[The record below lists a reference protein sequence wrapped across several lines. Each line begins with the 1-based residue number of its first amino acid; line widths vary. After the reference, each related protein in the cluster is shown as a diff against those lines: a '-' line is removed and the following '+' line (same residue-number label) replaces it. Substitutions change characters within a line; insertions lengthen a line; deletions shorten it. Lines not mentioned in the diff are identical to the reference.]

1 MNTFFLTANR
11 RVIHTRLTHFAV
23 TVERLVDPALLTRPL
38 AVISSAAQSGTIVD
52 LSAEARQEG
61 LAPGMA
67 VGLAR
72 KISRATVLMPLNR
85 ALYGRLQGA
94 LLGRLT
100 RFSPAVEPVGYG
112 RFFLDMA
119 GMTGIYRSSE
129 DAARLLLRDLATQL
143 DLAPAIGIGKNKL
156 VSAIAARTVAARTRG
171 TGTVREVPPGDE
183 VRFLAPLA
191 TAFLPIAAEQP
202 VRQSLDDLNLQ
213 WIRQLQR
220 LADFEHLCKVAFDP
234 FARQVAAQA
243 RGIDTSLVRPIQL
256 GDGSDTIIKRHTL
269 PEDTNDEARLRAAV
283 QQLADGVGYN
293 LRRRQMIA
301 GKVTLSTH
309 YTDGYQSAAIGR
321 LKRNDAITVTG
332 CLLALYERSNR
343 RRNRVRAITVEA
355 AGLRPRAQQLDLF
368 DTAPARDQR
377 LTVQIDRLR
386 DRYGSAA
393 VRTGLTL
400 R

>member
-94 LLGRLT
+94 LLGRLP
-100 RFSPAVEPVGYG
+100 RFSPVVEPVGYG

-143 DLAPAIGIGKNKL
+143 DLAPAIGIGQNKL
-156 VSAIAARTVAARTRG
+156 VSAIAARISAPDPI
-171 TGTVREVPPGDE
+171 REVPPGDE
-183 VRFLAPLA
+183 ARFLAPLA

-213 WIRQLQR
+213 LIRQLQR

-256 GDGSDTIIKRHTL
+256 GDGSGTIIERHTL

-309 YTDGYQSAAIGR
+309 YTDGYHSAASGR
-321 LKRNDAITVTG
+321 LARNDAITVTG

-368 DTAPARDQR
+368 DTAPARDRR
-377 LTVQIDRLR
+377 LTVQIDRMR

-393 VRTGLTL
+393 IRTGLSL
-400 R
+400 S

>member
-94 LLGRLT
+94 LLGRLA

-143 DLAPAIGIGKNKL
+143 DLAPAIGIGQNKL
-156 VSAIAARTVAARTRG
+156 VSAIAARISAPDPI
-171 TGTVREVPPGDE
+171 REVPPGDE
-183 VRFLAPLA
+183 ARFLAPLA
-191 TAFLPIAAEQP
+191 TTFLPIAAEQP

-213 WIRQLQR
+213 LIRQLQR

-243 RGIDTSLVRPIQL
+243 RGIDSSLVRPIQL
-256 GDGSDTIIKRHTL
+256 GDGSDTIIERHTL

-309 YTDGYQSAAIGR
+309 YTDGYQSAASGR
-321 LKRNDAITVTG
+321 LARNDAITVTG

-355 AGLRPRAQQLDLF
+355 AGLRPRAPQLDLF
-368 DTAPARDQR
+368 DTAPARDRR
-377 LTVQIDRLR
+377 LTVQIDRMR

-400 R
+400 S